1 MSKAQFPSIRMRRI
15 RQTDWVRRMVA
26 ETRLSVDDLIWPIF
40 IGDGENKREPVIAM
54 PGVDRLSIDLAVEAA
69 KKLWTWVSPAWLYSP
84 THNRKKGLQMA
95 MKPAIQKIWFVVRRR
110 RLNPPCRI

>member
-1 MSKAQFPSIRMRRI
+1 MRRI

-40 IGDGENKREPVIAM
+40 IRDGENEREPVTAM

-69 KKLWTWVSPAWLYSP
+69 KKAVDLGIPLHGFIPQHT
-84 THNRKKGLQMA
+84 TGKKD
-95 MKPAIQKIWFVVRRR
+95 
-110 RLNPPCRI
+110 CRWQ

>member
-1 MSKAQFPSIRMRRI
+1 MRRI

-69 KKLWTWVSPAWLYSP
+69 KKALDLGIPC
-84 THNRKKGLQMA
+84 MA
-95 MKPAIQKIWFVVRRR
+95 LFPNTQPNKRTSNGNEACNPENLVCSATQAIKSAG
-110 RLNPPCRI
+110 RI